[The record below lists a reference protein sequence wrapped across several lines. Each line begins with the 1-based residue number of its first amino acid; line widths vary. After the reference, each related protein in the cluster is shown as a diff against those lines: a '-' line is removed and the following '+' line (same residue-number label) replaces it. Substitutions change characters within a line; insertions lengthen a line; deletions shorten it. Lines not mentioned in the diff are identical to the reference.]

1 MTLLK
6 SQSWEE
12 AEPGSWAAESALRR
26 HCLRQIEESALLWG
40 PIWLPCWEQL
50 GQGGRGPAG
59 RGAAAGLEKSEQI
72 QARER

>member
-12 AEPGSWAAESALRR
+12 AEPGSPAAESALSL

-40 PIWLPCWEQL
+40 PISLPSWEQQ
-50 GQGGRGPAG
+50 GQGGRGPGG

-72 QARER
+72 QALER